1 MLRANSIK
9 LILKQTLLTEESP
22 ITLAECYELDDEKI
36 KAAADLLFSQTNGHP
51 RTLML
56 ALEKCKSYRDL
67 MEYVED
73 LDVEH
78 WDLFCQ
84 RILCQKSTTL
94 KLLKSASE
102 GKPVNLS
109 SRVTVGGRSMS
120 YDEVAATALMSWD
133 GGIENAAVYAI
144 PSVHTFLSSFLMP
157 FRSFLED
164 LTHLSKRPANIP
176 LSYPDAFELLLM
188 KRFQQMFSSECV
200 AKDVIQW
207 FFNTEIFGNTRLSLA
222 GDYFHAPKITRIGL
236 KHPTLTSKT
245 ADPDAWPDLLKE
257 IDNHESICLKPAS
270 ESASPD
276 TIFALNGW
284 LDSKAVRVRILI
296 ASKNHFSTELTES
309 GIEAEIG
316 KADRMFSSS
325 LGQSSGA
332 QNIVNVLFICSTRY
346 GKNILDRF
354 AGGKQYFFKR
364 GKID

>member
-1 MLRANSIK
+1 
-9 LILKQTLLTEESP
+9 
-22 ITLAECYELDDEKI
+22 
-36 KAAADLLFSQTNGHP
+36 
-51 RTLML
+51 
-56 ALEKCKSYRDL
+56 
-67 MEYVED
+67 
-73 LDVEH
+73 
-78 WDLFCQ
+78 
-84 RILCQKSTTL
+84 
-94 KLLKSASE
+94 
-102 GKPVNLS
+102 
-109 SRVTVGGRSMS
+109 MS

-133 GGIENAAVYAI
+133 GGIENATVYAI

-164 LTHLSKRPANIP
+164 LSKRPASIP

-200 AKDVIQW
+200 ARDVIRW
-207 FFNTEIFGNTRLSLA
+207 FFDTEIFGNTRLSLA

-276 TIFALNGW
+276 IIFASNGW

-296 ASKNHFSTELTES
+296 AAKNYFSTYLTES

-316 KADRMFSSS
+316 KADKMFSSS

-332 QNIVNVLFICSTRY
+332 RNIVNVLFICSTLY
-346 GKNILDRF
+346 GKTVLDRF

-364 GKID
+364 GKIDEVIFLDLTTRESREVFFGLSAGDWASNAVEEVISKVRKA